1 MTETSISLYEK
12 LGGPAHITAAVN
24 LFYSRVIGD
33 KILHDF
39 FADVSMNEQVEK
51 QTRFMIRAFG
61 GPTLGG
67 VRSLRE
73 SHQKSREQ
81 GMTAVHFDAV
91 VAHLIAT
98 LKELKIADELI
109 DEVVKRVESTRHDVL
124 GE

>member
-1 MTETSISLYEK
+1 MSSESKSLYEK
-12 LGGPAHITAAVN
+12 LGGPAHVSAAVN
-24 LFYSRVIGD
+24 LFYSRVLAD
-33 KILHDF
+33 ETLHDF

-61 GPTLGG
+61 GPSSGPQ
-67 VRSLRE
+67 RSLRE
-73 SHQKSREQ
+73 AHQKSREQ

-91 VAHLIAT
+91 VEHLIAT

-109 DEVVKRVESTRHDVL
+109 AEVVKRLASTRHDVL